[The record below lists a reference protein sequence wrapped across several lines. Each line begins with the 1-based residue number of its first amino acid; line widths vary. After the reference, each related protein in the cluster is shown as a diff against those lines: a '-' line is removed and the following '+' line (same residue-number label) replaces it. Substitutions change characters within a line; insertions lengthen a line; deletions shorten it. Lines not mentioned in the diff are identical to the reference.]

1 MRLAR
6 AYPAFE
12 LMMVRGALRKT
23 YDEPET
29 GYFLE
34 GEVTG
39 TGEDG
44 ETAQVAQGDLVT
56 FPAGMSCRWKITQDG
71 ETITGLGELD

>member
-1 MRLAR
+1 
-6 AYPAFE
+6 
-12 LMMVRGALRKT
+12 VRTLRKT

-34 GEVTG
+34 GEGTV

-56 FPAGMSCRWKITQDG
+56 FPEGMS
-71 ETITGLGELD
+71 